1 MIKKIAAYRLEQGCS
16 LGLLEQ
22 ISGSQTLGNAVA
34 TQFRMGTFS
43 TLTVVLLAIWSLSPI
58 GSQSSLQFLTTNL
71 IPVTTNTSIV
81 YFDTCSQNGWPDE
94 ESATKQAYSLYG
106 LYTSLLLAPPSTQN
120 SSMDVWGNV
129 KIPDLVRLA
138 LNATANSTGWLD
150 ASTQTNITYSSLLG
164 IPITSPPTIGTTNF
178 NMQSSYFMLDCLN
191 NTAGN
196 GVKLTA
202 LDNELQ
208 AKRQTIANLGF
219 EPPSDIYYGIIS
231 NNSFSIATNGF
242 LDVTQET
249 SGPEIGGIGTLINNT
264 SQWNAR
270 TLLFQSYNGSSTAQ
284 VYCTITTKF
293 LESAVTCAG
302 KACQVTA
309 VRPSRQKNPNSNFT
323 DWNFRLNF
331 YTFSDYFINS
341 GNSQSTGLYAAA
353 PGSTPMEFFLR
364 DPFSVLSGG
373 SGYANLS
380 EVDVDLLGVRLQ
392 QLINAYWWG
401 GVAPQ
406 AMLAGTPEGCERNVA
421 II

>member
-1 MIKKIAAYRLEQGCS
+1 
-16 LGLLEQ
+16 
-22 ISGSQTLGNAVA
+22 
-34 TQFRMGTFS
+34 
-43 TLTVVLLAIWSLSPI
+43 
-58 GSQSSLQFLTTNL
+58 
-71 IPVTTNTSIV
+71 
-81 YFDTCSQNGWPDE
+81 
-94 ESATKQAYSLYG
+94 
-106 LYTSLLLAPPSTQN
+106 
-120 SSMDVWGNV
+120 MDVWGNV

-380 EVDVDLLGVRLQ
+380 EVDVDLFGVRLQ